1 MRIFAPCA
9 TSIRACGH
17 HSVNQIMPRH
27 RKTNVQDK
35 RCQSRVT
42 TGKRLLPGIDGR
54 SPTARRY
61 RDLVSALAVDQGGAD
76 GMSEARAQLC
86 RRFAA
91 AACLAENM
99 EADLVNG
106 KQINIGEHCLL
117 SSTLVRLA
125 SRIGINRHAREIVPS
140 VAQYLENIEAQ

>member
-9 TSIRACGH
+9 TSVCAFGQH
-17 HSVNQIMPRH
+17 VVSENMPRH

-42 TGKRLLPGIDGR
+42 TGKRLLPGVDGR

-61 RDLVSALAVDQGGAD
+61 RDLVSALAVDQGGD
-76 GMSEARAQLC
+76 QMSEARAQLC

-91 AACLAENM
+91 AACIAENM

-106 KQINIGEHCLL
+106 KQIDIGEHCLL

-125 SRIGINRHAREIVPS
+125 SRIGINRHARELVPS